1 MSRPL
6 LHTRLLEKLPHTD
19 CKIALVERD
28 LLHSVDQQRE
38 EGDERWTKV
47 KFEKTSI
54 VERKFVEE
62 ISRIREYLV
71 QTRNSL
77 WDRSQKDLE
86 RQIDKLKKEKKLI
99 DDKVE
104 AQLIDQFRV
113 YFQKKLDNFNAQMDS
128 ILNNSDDVDASA

>member
-6 LHTRLLEKLPHTD
+6 LHTRLLDKLPHTD
-19 CKIALVERD
+19 CKITLIERE
-28 LLHSVDQQRE
+28 LLRGVDQQRE
-38 EGDERWTKV
+38 ESDERWTKS
-47 KFEKTSI
+47 KFEKTSV

-86 RQIDKLKKEKKLI
+86 RQIDKLKKEKKMI
-99 DDKVE
+99 DEKIE
-104 AQLIDQFRV
+104 GQLIDQFRV
-113 YFQKKLDNFNAQMDS
+113 YFQKKLDNFNAQMDN
-128 ILNNSDDVDASA
+128 ILNNSDDVDTSA